1 LLSAFGFQAFS
12 PTFAV
17 LFGLEVYTGAVQR
30 VEYYPLRDKFKGP
43 GRLINGCSSIG
54 RVAVSKTVGWEFE
67 SLHPCLGFRIDLKS
81 KIFKELYRIKWLFSL
96 SRIQPLQKAETMEKL
111 KNYVVESWDE
121 ITSKVTWSKF
131 SELQGSAILVLVAS
145 TIFALVIGGIDW
157 MFKTG
162 LTWLYTVNK

>member
-1 LLSAFGFQAFS
+1 
-12 PTFAV
+12 
-17 LFGLEVYTGAVQR
+17 
-30 VEYYPLRDKFKGP
+30 
-43 GRLINGCSSIG
+43 
-54 RVAVSKTVGWEFE
+54 
-67 SLHPCLGFRIDLKS
+67 
-81 KIFKELYRIKWLFSL
+81 
-96 SRIQPLQKAETMEKL
+96 LQKAETMEKL

-157 MFKTG
+157 IFKTG